1 VMKTEHCENS
11 NSRRRRELNY
21 GLIGLGKVGKNV
33 LRFAGG
39 INFDWVV
46 DSRRLWHS
54 GNDKPL
60 SQRDVVDLLKF
71 KQKSTRL
78 VTEEFHNAREERKLI
93 ESYMPEKDKWIVIDA
108 SHAGADLFQE
118 VSEGL
123 MGCYAYCCANKALWT
138 NFALCKQIYDLAVE
152 NRTYLCLNCIQGV
165 WVDQMEYVPLLAQ
178 NLESGR
184 VLITKRDNSSL
195 NLFFTRVGHGVPA
208 SEAFSELGDQG
219 YLEPNATDLFPEIK
233 DQWNKA
239 RITRN
244 VCSLITKTPASRND
258 PMLHRKLPDGP
269 DSSDPKDIAK
279 WYLRKRRGGSYPSLV
294 SQVNIDVEA
303 REVNC
308 EMSFKVL
315 TKTDPLARDF
325 AGRNAIAI
333 EAKDANF
340 TWTSRKR
347 AASSKSLCRS
357 GFGGA
362 RRTAEKLLWESIR
375 VSRLSG
381 SRHFEFYPIPIMNAA
396 KGDRYRNLILRDLS
410 RNL

>member
-1 VMKTEHCENS
+1 MTAKDSENS
-11 NSRRRRELNY
+11 NSHRPGELNY

-33 LRFAGG
+33 LRFARG
-39 INFDWVV
+39 IRFDWVV

-54 GNDKPL
+54 KNDKPL
-60 SQRDVVDLLKF
+60 YQRDVVDLIKS
-71 KQKSTRL
+71 KQKSARL
-78 VTEEFHNAREERKLI
+78 LAEEFHTAREERKLI

-108 SHAGADLFQE
+108 SHSGPDVSQE
-118 VSEGL
+118 VSRGL

-138 NFALCKQIYDLAVE
+138 NFALCRQIYDLAVE

-184 VLITKRDNSSL
+184 VSIAKRDNSSL
-195 NLFFTRVGHGVPA
+195 NLFFTRIGHGVSV
-208 SEAFSELGDQG
+208 SEAFSELGNQG
-219 YLEPNATDLFPEIK
+219 HLEPNATNLFPEIK

-244 VCSLITKTPASRND
+244 VCSLITKTPPSRND
-258 PMLHRKLPDGP
+258 PMLRRKLPNGP
-269 DSSDPKDIAK
+269 DSPEPKDIAK
-279 WYLRKRRGGSYPSLV
+279 WYLRKRRQGGYPSLM
-294 SQVNIDVEA
+294 SQVNIDADA

-315 TKTDPLARDF
+315 MKTDPLARDF

-340 TWTSRKR
+340 TWTSRTR
-347 AASSKSLCRS
+347 GSSSKSLCRS

-375 VSRLSG
+375 VSRLG
-381 SRHFEFYPIPIMNAA
+381 GARRFEFYPIPIMNAS

-410 RNL
+410 RSL